1 MPKRLLKKRFGV
13 MVLVSAAIWGM
24 FIDQRRNPDLLDSAP
39 GISENIIDSYSTQ
52 LQSREFG
59 GNGQLKNHVAAA
71 SAKHYRISDVSLL
84 EAPRLT
90 NYADSGHIWDTEAP
104 KGRVRAGGS
113 IYDLWGGVQTKRRG
127 KGGNIGEDKTVVIT
141 TEALSYYSQTG
152 TARSDKKV
160 RIDAALGITEGTGLE
175 ANFSQE
181 TVKLTSKV
189 TGTYVL
195 EQ

>member
-13 MVLVSAAIWGM
+13 TILASAAIWGL
-24 FIDQRRNPDLLDSAP
+24 FIDQRRNPDLLDTTP
-39 GISENIIDSYSTQ
+39 GISENIIDSYSSR
-52 LQSREFG
+52 LESREFSG
-59 GNGQLKNHVAAA
+59 DGRLKNHVAAD
-71 SAKHYRISDVSLL
+71 SAKHYRISDVSQL

-90 NYADSGHIWDTEAP
+90 NYANSGHIWDTEAP

-113 IYDLWGGVQTKRRG
+113 IYDLWGGVQTKRRN
-127 KGGNIGEDKTVVIT
+127 KGGNIASSNSVIIT

-152 TARSDKKV
+152 TARTDKKV

-175 ANFSQE
+175 ANFNKE